1 MPSRVKAYTSS
12 EGSLSESL
20 FFLPEK
26 TMVMS
31 AQTKA
36 AIRSSMPRILKN
48 ISNLF
53 QLIRRSNPT
62 IRITTARNIT
72 GIAALDAANLLIT
85 LANPDSSRAGV
96 VLLLDEAVFLP
107 ELERVPEREEVFLEP
122 PLEELEER
130 DLPVF
135 AIIS

>member
-85 LANPDSSRAGV
+85 LANPDSSWAG